1 MKAYCLT
8 TFFLVIAFLVPAQ
21 TSLLKIPSKDLNFKY
36 ENGTKVYF
44 KKVDYFNYDSNN
56 YLLDSMIV
64 KNDTIQFKKEE
75 IGQQLYLISDS
86 KSVPLTLL
94 PLRQDIQ
101 SYTYF
106 YCGEFYKYDNYIL
119 INNSF
124 SKIEYD
130 YLRKYYKRISR
141 NDIGKY
147 LYKGPS
153 YKKMSVKEALS
164 NLEKQKVKYLHNLE
178 HRNEE
183 FSAEFINYIETEIN
197 LHVINKFLNWY
208 ESVYK
213 VEINQEFS
221 ESGKSTIHDDL
232 YSQFYN
238 GQWNKNSIQFFRT
251 VQRVLNYQES
261 KRTGNFKIY
270 NEEIHNKDEI
280 LQDIFSKTLAFKN

>member
-1 MKAYCLT
+1 
-8 TFFLVIAFLVPAQ
+8 
-21 TSLLKIPSKDLNFKY
+21 
-36 ENGTKVYF
+36 
-44 KKVDYFNYDSNN
+44 
-56 YLLDSMIV
+56 MIV
-64 KNDTIQFKKEE
+64 KNGTIQFKKED
-75 IGQQLYLISDS
+75 IGQHLYLISDS
-86 KSVPLTLL
+86 KSIPLTFL
-94 PLRQDIQ
+94 PLRQNIQ

-153 YKKMSVKEALS
+153 YKKMSVKQALS
-164 NLEKQKVKYLHNLE
+164 NLERQKIKYLKNLKD
-178 HRNEE
+178 RNEE
-183 FSAEFINYIETEIN
+183 FSPEFYNYIETEIN
-197 LHVINKFLNWY
+197 LHVINQFLNWY

-213 VEINQEFS
+213 VELNKEFS
-221 ESGKSTIHDDL
+221 ETSKSIIHEDL

-238 GQWNKNSIQFFRT
+238 GQWNKNSIQYFRT

-261 KRTGNFKIY
+261 KRTGIFKIY
-270 NEEIHNKDEI
+270 NEEISNKDEI

>member
-1 MKAYCLT
+1 MKLYWLIVLLSIV
-8 TFFLVIAFLVPAQ
+8 FLGSAQ
-21 TSLLKIPSKDLNFKY
+21 TSLVKIPKEDLNFKY
-36 ENGTKVYF
+36 NNGTKVYF

-86 KSVPLTLL
+86 KSVPLTFL

-164 NLEKQKVKYLHNLE
+164 NLEKQKLKFLHNLE

-197 LHVINKFLNWY
+197 LHVINQFLNWY
-208 ESVYK
+208 EFVYK
-213 VEINQEFS
+213 VEINKEFS
-221 ESGKSTIHDDL
+221 ETSKSTIHEDL

-238 GQWNKNSIQFFRT
+238 GQWNRNSIQYFRT

-280 LQDIFSKTLAFKN
+280 LRDIFFKTLAFKN